1 MASKKDFFTVDEG
14 SSPLTDQTITSELRD
29 ITRDTSVSFPK
40 ISSHSPKEV
49 PLNRQDDSTSS
60 FDMETISAQSLH
72 NIFKDG
78 ICVCS
83 QCQQR
88 QARLSSLSSPESTPK
103 PSGLPQLSNP
113 NRPIPSSSPSFP
125 SSPPPPVSFQ
135 PPPPSR
141 QPPFPSSPPPP
152 VSRQQP
158 PFPSSHLP
166 FSQPSL
172 FSPPSVSQP
181 SFGKERPDASSISTQ
196 QSLPFS
202 QGRAHLA
209 EAENVGI
216 TGPTGPRG
224 EPGERG
230 PPGEPGEQGPQGP
243 PGERG
248 PPGRPGERGPQG
260 PPGERGPPGPRGE
273 QGPPGPAG
281 SIGPRGVKGDTGPQ
295 GDTGPTGPTGP
306 QGPQGFPGKQ
316 GPRGFQG
323 EVGPTGPRGPIGP
336 TGPSGPR
343 GKQGPPGPAG
353 PIGPPGSPGE
363 IGPTGPRGLQG
374 EIGPQGPRGPQG
386 VPGEKG
392 ERGLPGPVGPPGPQG
407 PPGPPGPPGPKG
419 ERGDP
424 GIPGPQGPPGPPGIC
439 VCSGKVG
446 HGSLYGESRQK
457 NIIIVDP
464 TYGSDST
471 GQREGSPFKTL
482 RGAMKEVRSGDTV
495 YLRSGEYDDLQ
506 LVPNVTIIGEG
517 RVIVRNLLP
526 NTKHSEN
533 LSVEVSN
540 VSFIPLRG
548 PVFIESYSGIKFN
561 RCHFEVS
568 TPFEKSRVI
577 GIAIVNSNVQFH
589 FSSFTISG
597 SSPGDTVTAFQ
608 ILGGQSK
615 VSVCC
620 SEINLI
626 GTRNSLSSLIEVGFT
641 HRHSSIVF
649 THNTINIS
657 DAGSS
662 SLRGI
667 VHQQTSAITIFCQN
681 IISVSSEAPNST
693 FELVSSK
700 GGYISA
706 SGNDGIF
713 SPPDSWKGRV
723 SLSREKKDN
732 ESVSVFSNNFN
743 VDTVASLSKT
753 SFLKG
758 ISTSTTLTDS
768 DSDILITADHPI
780 TITLPKISHKFN
792 PQLNQTSS
800 SLIEIRA
807 LRPMISHK
815 ISAAP
820 GDTIEGHSH
829 IMLDGKKNIR
839 LKSWDQTWIVYY

>member
-1 MASKKDFFTVDEG
+1 MG
-14 SSPLTDQTITSELRD
+14 P
-29 ITRDTSVSFPK
+29 P
-40 ISSHSPKEV
+40 
-49 PLNRQDDSTSS
+49 
-60 FDMETISAQSLH
+60 
-72 NIFKDG
+72 G
-78 ICVCS
+78 
-83 QCQQR
+83 
-88 QARLSSLSSPESTPK
+88 PE
-103 PSGLPQLSNP
+103 
-113 NRPIPSSSPSFP
+113 
-125 SSPPPPVSFQ
+125 
-135 PPPPSR
+135 
-141 QPPFPSSPPPP
+141 
-152 VSRQQP
+152 
-158 PFPSSHLP
+158 
-166 FSQPSL
+166 
-172 FSPPSVSQP
+172 
-181 SFGKERPDASSISTQ
+181 
-196 QSLPFS
+196 
-202 QGRAHLA
+202 
-209 EAENVGI
+209 
-216 TGPTGPRG
+216 GPRG
-224 EPGERG
+224 LRGEKG
-230 PPGEPGEQGPQGP
+230 CPGPQGP
-243 PGERG
+243 PGPPGPQGLRGPKGDQG
-248 PPGRPGERGPQG
+248 PPGLQG
-260 PPGERGPPGPRGE
+260 IRGERGPPGP
-273 QGPPGPAG
+273 QGPPGP
-281 SIGPRGVKGDTGPQ
+281 V
-295 GDTGPTGPTGP
+295 
-306 QGPQGFPGKQ
+306 
-316 GPRGFQG
+316 
-323 EVGPTGPRGPIGP
+323 
-336 TGPSGPR
+336 
-343 GKQGPPGPAG
+343 
-353 PIGPPGSPGE
+353 
-363 IGPTGPRGLQG
+363 GPTGPRGLQG

-608 ILGGQSK
+608 ILGGQLK